1 MSIKCIVILLK
12 STSDCFNKELFF
24 SFEQKKNFRKDS
36 FFDALMPV
44 ADSLEG
50 GKFEEETIIG
60 KTPQIGQK
68 FQKKK

>member
-44 ADSLEG
+44 ADSLSREARRRNDNWQNATNRA
-50 GKFEEETIIG
+50 KV
-60 KTPQIGQK
+60 
-68 FQKKK
+68 